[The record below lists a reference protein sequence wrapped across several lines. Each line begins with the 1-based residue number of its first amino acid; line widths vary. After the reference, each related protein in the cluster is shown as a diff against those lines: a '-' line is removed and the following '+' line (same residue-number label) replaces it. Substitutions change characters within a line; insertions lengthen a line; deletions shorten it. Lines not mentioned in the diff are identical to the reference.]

1 MSESG
6 PRMHP
11 AWRVFG
17 AAVGAALLVALVRG
31 VGGEWD
37 EVRSAWSDADPAM
50 ATVAIGLLVLAEIG
64 FGVSSAR
71 TLRAMGTDVP
81 LAQGVAAF
89 LVAQTAKHVP
99 GGIWPAVARAGIA
112 RRWGLDA
119 RRTVTW
125 FMLEHGLST
134 GAGLAIGATGLGMA
148 LALTTTDDLNA
159 RLPVVAWWFVAGA
172 GLLSPLALHRRS
184 PVRGIAVR
192 IAGPLPDPRELQQP
206 AMAYLVTWML
216 TTASSVFLA
225 AALLPGDV
233 GASGWVLAGSAAG
246 VASIVGFLVLP
257 VPAGLGVREAV
268 FVWLAHDL
276 ASGAV
281 LLSFA
286 VGMRIVATVVQ
297 TILAACALPVL
308 SKRALDG

>member
-1 MSESG
+1 
-6 PRMHP
+6 MHP

-17 AAVGAALLVALVRG
+17 AVVGLALLVTLVRG
-31 VGGEWD
+31 VGGQWD
-37 EVRSAWSDADPAM
+37 EVRSAWSGAEWSLVA
-50 ATVAIGLLVLAEIG
+50 AAIGLLVLAEVG
-64 FGVSSAR
+64 FGISSAC
-71 TLRAMGTDVP
+71 TLGAMGADVSV
-81 LAQGVAAF
+81 AQGAGAF

-125 FMLEHGLST
+125 YMLEHGLSI
-134 GAGLAIGATGLGMA
+134 GSGLAVGATGLAVATGG
-148 LALTTTDDLNA
+148 DIHA
-159 RLPVVAWWFVAGA
+159 RFPIWVWWAIAAVGS
-172 GLLSPLALHRRS
+172 LSPLTLHPRS
-184 PVRGIAVR
+184 PMYGIAVR
-192 IAGPLPDPRELQQP
+192 IAGPLPDLRALRLP
-206 AMAYLVTWML
+206 ANGYLITWAL
-216 TTASSVFLA
+216 SAASSACLA
-225 AALLPGDV
+225 GAVLPGDIGV
-233 GASGWVLAGSAAG
+233 SGWVLAGCAAC

-286 VGMRIVATVVQ
+286 IGLRIVATLIQ
-297 TILAACALPVL
+297 TVLAASAVPGLRERIP
-308 SKRALDG
+308 G